1 MSFRMMGDVQAI
13 LSSVQLPP
21 GYEWEFGRWM
31 RFAQQ
36 DLAGAG
42 AALGLALLLV
52 YLIMAALFES
62 FIQPLTIMLSI
73 PFAFIGVGIA
83 LRLANQ
89 PLSATTNIGLIILLG
104 VVVNN
109 AIVLVDHINH
119 LREQGLAR
127 DEAITLGGRHRLRPI
142 LMTALT
148 TILGLLPMVAP
159 LLVPGLLGQAEGR
172 AAEWAPIGLVI
183 LGGLATSTGLT
194 LVIIPTFYSLVDDL
208 AVFFGRVVRT
218 A

>member
-1 MSFRMMGDVQAI
+1 MGEVQQI
-13 LSSVQLPP
+13 LASIQLPP
-21 GYEWEFGRWM
+21 GYDWEFGRWV
-31 RFAQQ
+31 RWAAQ
-36 DLAGAG
+36 DMEGTAV
-42 AALGLALLLV
+42 ALGLALLLV

-89 PLSATTNIGLIILLG
+89 PLSSNTNIGLVILLG

-119 LREQGLAR
+119 LRAEGMPR
-127 DEAITLGGRHRLRPI
+127 DEAIVLGGRHRLRPI

-148 TILGLLPMVAP
+148 TILGLLPMVSP
-159 LLVPGLLGQAEGR
+159 ILFPGLLGQPEGR
-172 AAEWAPIGLVI
+172 AAEWAPMGLVI

-194 LVIIPTFYSLVDDL
+194 LLIIPTFYSLVDDL
-208 AVFFGRVVRT
+208 SRFFGRVLRT

>member
-1 MSFRMMGDVQAI
+1 M
-13 LSSVQLPP
+13 
-21 GYEWEFGRWM
+21 
-31 RFAQQ
+31 
-36 DLAGAG
+36 
-42 AALGLALLLV
+42 ALGLALLLV

-73 PFAFIGVGIA
+73 PFAFIGVGIV

-89 PLSATTNIGLIILLG
+89 PLSSTSNIGLIILLG

-119 LREQGLAR
+119 LRAQGVPR
-127 DEAITLGGRHRLRPI
+127 NEAIVLGGRHRLRPI

-159 LLVPGLLGQAEGR
+159 LLFPGWLGQPEGR
-172 AAEWAPIGLVI
+172 AAQWAPIGLVI
-183 LGGLATSTGLT
+183 MGGLATSTGLT
-194 LVIIPTFYSLVDDL
+194 LVVIPTFYSLMDDL
-208 AVFFGRVVRT
+208 AEFFGRVART